1 MHCEVIFKKSIMTP
15 CLSKITQPAQTLKTL
30 YFENENKKMST
41 TEIYKFKCRYINKN
55 MMQQTT
61 LTNETSIYVECSA

>member
-1 MHCEVIFKKSIMTP
+1 MR
-15 CLSKITQPAQTLKTL
+15 PAQTLKTL

-61 LTNETSIYVECSA
+61 LTNETSIYVEGSA